1 MRVIPGPAST
11 ELGRKI
17 ALALGLEPIIVQH
30 KLFPDGESYIRLDGS
45 VKGETVL
52 IVQTTS
58 YPQDTRLIQLLQLT
72 ATAKDYGAEKIMCC
86 VPYLAYSRQDKR
98 FLEGEAESLKIVLKL
113 IESMG
118 ADDLIVIDIHNEES
132 LKRWEGMMQI
142 WNLSATPIIADHLKK
157 MGFYGAYSLGPDKGA
172 LRLVKMA
179 DNVLK
184 GGYGFFE
191 KERDRKTGE
200 IQMTIREVDVEGRDV
215 VVFDD
220 MISSGGTMAKAVS
233 LLRSQGAKRIVAACT
248 HGLLSGE
255 AERLITSAGA
265 EFIIATDTVPS
276 KFSSVSVAPIVA
288 QQIRKIEHKK

>member
-1 MRVIPGPAST
+1 MKVIPGPASA

-17 ALALGLEPIIVQH
+17 AIELGVEALTVHH

-45 VKGETVL
+45 VKGEKVL

-58 YPQDTRLIQLLQLT
+58 HPQDTRLIQLLQLT
-72 ATAKDYGAEKIMCC
+72 ATAKDYGAEKITCC

-113 IESMG
+113 IESTG
-118 ADDLIVIDIHNEES
+118 VDDLIVIDIHNEES
-132 LKRWEGMMQI
+132 LKRWEGVMQI

-157 MGFYGAYSLGPDKGA
+157 MGLYGAYSLGPDKGA
-172 LRLVKMA
+172 IRLVKMA

-191 KERDRKTGE
+191 KERDRITGG
-200 IQMTIREVDVEGRDV
+200 IQMTIKEVDVGGRDV
-215 VVFDD
+215 IVFDD
-220 MISSGGTMAKAVS
+220 IISSGGTMAKAVS
-233 LLRSQGAKRIVAACT
+233 LLRSHGARRIVAACT
-248 HGLLSGE
+248 HGLLTGD
-255 AERLITSAGA
+255 AERLITNAGA
-265 EFIIATDTVPS
+265 EFIIATDSVPS

-288 QQIRKIEHKK
+288 QHLRKIGY